1 MKISLLTLGCK
12 LNFSESA
19 TLARKLRERG
29 HFVVDAIESAD
40 LYVIN
45 SCSVTQRAEK
55 DVHKLIR
62 RLHRHFPQAGIVV
75 VGCYAQL
82 APDKIL
88 QESGVWAVVG
98 TQEKFS
104 WVDEINSLAALS
116 PRLYH
121 SEVSERFTLTYS
133 VDERTRAFLKVQDGC
148 DYKCSFCS
156 VPISRGKSRSAQEEE
171 VLHAAQVLAS
181 QGVPEIVLTG
191 INLGDYGKEKGL
203 GLWRLMQKLEAV
215 LPPSVVRLRL
225 SSVEPNLLV
234 PELVAFVAD
243 HPRWAAHFHVPLQSG
258 SAKILRLMQRRYT
271 PSLYEKKLALIRQY
285 LPHAGIGADVLVGFP
300 GEGEREFQET
310 EDFLRQV
317 PVTYLHVFPY
327 SERPGTKATHLDG
340 SIPWEVRLE
349 RARRLRALGLQKK
362 RQFAQSFE
370 GSFLQVLVEKDAQGL
385 TENYLRAHGK
395 MPVTPGRL
403 YTFHVRAAT
412 PVGDLEGDF
421 VE

>member
-1 MKISLLTLGCK
+1 MKIALLTLGCK

-19 TLARKLRERG
+19 TLARKLKERG
-29 HFVVDAIESAD
+29 HHVVDAIEPAD
-40 LYVIN
+40 LYVLN

-62 RLHRHFPQAGIVV
+62 RLHRYFPEAGIVV
-75 VGCYAQL
+75 IGCYAQL
-82 APDKIL
+82 SPEKLLGEA
-88 QESGVWAVVG
+88 GVKAVVG

-104 WVDEINSLAALS
+104 WVEDVEKLVQGAPKVHYKPVEEKFALS
-116 PRLYH
+116 
-121 SEVSERFTLTYS
+121 YS

-156 VPISRGKSRSAQEEE
+156 VPLSRGKSRSATVEE
-171 VLHAAQVLAS
+171 VVAAAQALAS

-191 INLGDYGKEKGL
+191 INLGDFGKEKGL
-203 GLWRLMQKLEAV
+203 GLWRLMQKLEAA

-243 HPRWAAHFHVPLQSG
+243 HPRWAPHFHLPLQSG

-271 PSLYEKKLALIRQY
+271 PSLYEKKLGLICRH

-300 GEGEREFQET
+300 GEGEKELNEAKA
-310 EDFLRQV
+310 FLRQM

-327 SERPGTKATHLDG
+327 SERPGTKASSLEG
-340 SIPWEVRLE
+340 GVPWEVRLE
-349 RARRLRALGLQKK
+349 RARQLRALGLQKK
-362 RQFAQSFE
+362 RQFAQTFK
-370 GSFLQVLVEKDAQGL
+370 GKHVCVLVEKASQGL
-385 TENYLRAHGK
+385 TENYLRAQGK
-395 MPVTPGRL
+395 RQVPPGKL
-403 YTFHVRAAT
+403 YNFYVEAITST
-412 PVGDLEGDF
+412 GDLEGDF